1 MSGCPFGHT
10 DGPAGARPETE
21 RTGEDTGVE
30 RSGGATAVVTSPEAS
45 DGGSAASAAAGSS
58 RMSRRGLLSLAGV
71 GGAGAVAGLAAGF
84 LGHDA
89 LTAGAAAADTSA
101 GEAVVPFFGDHQAG
115 ITTPAQ
121 DRLHMAAFD
130 VTTEDRKELI
140 KLLKDWTA
148 AAEAM
153 TTGNPTGRT
162 GAVDGPYDAPPEDTG
177 EALDLPA
184 AKLTLTFGF
193 GAGLFEKDGKARFGL
208 DDRRPEALIDLPH
221 FPGDDLQ
228 PGRTGGDIVIQACA
242 DDPQVAVHAIRN
254 LARIG
259 FGKVRVRWS
268 QLGFGRTSSTSRA
281 QVTPR
286 NLFGFKDGTNNLKV
300 EDNTLL
306 DEHVWVRSGSRPGE
320 QWMAGGS
327 YLVARRIQ
335 MHIEIWDRTSLREQE
350 GLIGRTKGVGAP
362 LSGGDEFT
370 TPDFA
375 LAGRDGDPLIPLD
388 AHVRLAHPDQN
399 AGVRMLRRGY
409 NFTDGSDGLGHLDAG
424 LFFIAFVK
432 DPRTHYVPMQLA
444 LAKSDTLSVEYLKHT
459 GSGLFAVPPGLRQ
472 GGFIGEGL
480 FA

>member
-10 DGPAGARPETE
+10 GESARPGQLNAATPAGDAAAVVPPAEAGNGKTP
-21 RTGEDTGVE
+21 D
-30 RSGGATAVVTSPEAS
+30 GGA
-45 DGGSAASAAAGSS
+45 AAEGRS
-58 RMSRRGLLSLAGV
+58 RLSRRGLLSLAGV

-89 LTAGAAAADTSA
+89 VTANAAVPAASP
-101 GEAVVPFFGDHQAG
+101 VIPFFGEHQAG

-153 TTGNPTGRT
+153 TAGRATGET

-177 EALDLPA
+177 EALDLEA

-193 GAGLFEKDGKARFGL
+193 GPGLFEKDGKVRFGL
-208 DDRRPEALIDLPH
+208 DGRRPEALIDLPH

-228 PGRTGGDIVIQACA
+228 AARTGGDLVVQACA

-300 EDNTLL
+300 EDNSLL
-306 DEHVWVRSGSRPGE
+306 DEHVWVPAGGRPQE
-320 QWMAGGS
+320 NWMSGGS

-335 MHIEIWDRTSLREQE
+335 MHIEIWDRTSLRDQE
-350 GLIGRTKGVGAP
+350 GLIGRTKGAGAP

-370 TPDFA
+370 APDFK
-375 LAGRDGDPLIPLD
+375 LAGRNGDPLIPLD
-388 AHVRLAHPDQN
+388 SHVRLAHPEQN
-399 AGVRMLRRGY
+399 GGVRMLRRGY

-444 LAKSDTLSVEYLKHT
+444 LAKNDALSVEYLKHT
-459 GSGLFAVPPGLRQ
+459 GSGLFAVPPGVKK

>member
-10 DGPAGARPETE
+10 GDPGDNPAEAE
-21 RTGEDTGVE
+21 RRGESAGVE
-30 RSGGATAVVTSPEAS
+30 RSGEPAAVVNSREAS
-45 DGGSAASAAAGSS
+45 DGGAGAAAGTATKG
-58 RMSRRGLLSLAGV
+58 MSRRGLLSLAGV

-84 LGHDA
+84 LAHDA
-89 LTAGAAAADTSA
+89 LTAGAAAADTST
-101 GEAVVPFFGDHQAG
+101 GESVVPFFGDHQAG

-177 EALDLPA
+177 EALDLAA

-193 GAGLFEKDGKARFGL
+193 GAGLFEKDGKPRFGL
-208 DDRRPEALIDLPH
+208 DGRRPEALIDLPH

-306 DEHVWVRSGSRPGE
+306 DEHVWVGSGPAGE
-320 QWMAGGS
+320 QWMTGGS

-350 GLIGRTKGVGAP
+350 GLIGRTKGAGAP

-370 TPDFA
+370 APDFT
-375 LAGRDGDPLIPLD
+375 LAGRNGDPLIPLD

-432 DPRTHYVPMQLA
+432 DPRTHYVPMQLT

-459 GSGLFAVPPGLRQ
+459 GSGLFAVPPGVQQ

>member
-1 MSGCPFGHT
+1 MSGCPFGH
-10 DGPAGARPETE
+10 AGGNPGDAEHP
-21 RTGEDTGVE
+21 GEAVGVE
-30 RSGGATAVVTSPEAS
+30 RSRESTAVVTSREAS
-45 DGGSAASAAAGSS
+45 DGGSVASAAAGSS

-89 LTAGAAAADTSA
+89 LTAGAAAADTGA

-140 KLLKDWTA
+140 KLLKDWTV

-208 DDRRPEALIDLPH
+208 DGRRPEALIDLPH

-300 EDNTLL
+300 EDKALL
-306 DEHVWVRSGSRPGE
+306 DEHVWVPSDSRPSE
-320 QWMAGGS
+320 QWMTGGS

-375 LAGRDGDPLIPLD
+375 LAGRDGDPLIAMD
-388 AHVRLAHPDQN
+388 SHMRLAHPDQN

-459 GSGLFAVPPGLRQ
+459 GSGLFAVPPGVRQ